1 MLGFGTGA
9 ILYKSCQGLSAD
21 AESSPVPQDGTGPT
35 GALTDEL
42 SMEVRFPEEPRFPA
56 WKIPLLQY
64 IFAIIF
70 VVLLVGY
77 ARLQIAEHAKYLEE
91 SQRNRIRELPIVAP
105 RGLILDR
112 NGRILVDNTPAFSVL
127 LSRDGSQK
135 LTAARVQ
142 EIAQSLDIDPGDLE
156 QQLEHAASLPGFQP
170 IVIKKN
176 ATMQDVAFVESHH
189 TEYPDLD
196 LIQVQE
202 RFYPKHEIA
211 ASILGYVGDVSED
224 TIAQRG
230 SPYHP
235 GDVVGKSGIERE
247 YNSVLS
253 GTDGMRRV
261 IVNSRGQE
269 MGSMTAIRPTPGHE
283 LRLTIDLDL
292 QLVAEQA
299 LGDKSGAVVA
309 LDPHTGQVLAMV
321 SHPTFD
327 PNEFAAHINA
337 AQWKQ
342 LVDDPQKPLLNK
354 AIQAQLAPG
363 SVFKIVTAVAGLE
376 SRTITPNFAIDCP
389 GYVTFYGHTYHDWT
403 WEHHRGHGVVNL
415 HRAIVLSCDVY
426 FYTVGKMLGID
437 KLAYFAK
444 HLGLGSRTGIDL
456 PGEEPGLVPTPG
468 WVERYFRHKW
478 YAGETISVAIGQ
490 GALAVTPLQLAYMVS
505 GVISGGVFNRPE
517 LTFRKEI
524 QSLGL
529 DPPARDCR
537 QFLLHP
543 ATVEA
548 VDGGLW
554 GVVNEGGGTGAAARV
569 PGLAIAGKTGTAQVV
584 SAAFRR
590 SGHNRNYL
598 ANAWFVGYAPFTD
611 PGIVVSVLIMHGG
624 HSSVA
629 APIAGQVIKAYYE
642 EKGWP
647 QNVAHAPKPAIA
659 TALPVSARG
668 GLSQLDQ

>member
-1 MLGFGTGA
+1 
-9 ILYKSCQGLSAD
+9 
-21 AESSPVPQDGTGPT
+21 
-35 GALTDEL
+35 
-42 SMEVRFPEEPRFPA
+42 MEVRFPEEPRFPA

-64 IFAIIF
+64 IVAITF
-70 VVLLVGY
+70 VILLVGY
-77 ARLQIAEHAKYLEE
+77 GRLQIAEHAKYLEE
-91 SQRNRIRELPIVAP
+91 SQSNRIRELPIVAP

-127 LSRDGSQK
+127 LSRDGSRK
-135 LTAARVQ
+135 PTTARIQ
-142 EIAQSLDIDPGDLE
+142 EIAHSLDVDPEEVE
-156 QQLEHAASLPGFQP
+156 QQLKHAASLPGFQP
-170 IVIKKN
+170 VVIKKN
-176 ATMQDVAFVESHH
+176 ATMQDVAFIESHH
-189 TEYPDLD
+189 TEFPELD
-196 LIQVQE
+196 LIQVQQ
-202 RFYPKHEIA
+202 RFYPKHEVA
-211 ASILGYVGDVSED
+211 ASVLGYVGDVSED
-224 TIAQRG
+224 AIAQGG

-247 YNSVLS
+247 YNSTLA

-269 MGSMTAIRPTPGHE
+269 MGSMTAIHPTAGHS

-292 QLVAEQA
+292 QLAAEQA
-299 LGDKSGAVVA
+299 LGDRSGAVVA

-321 SHPTFD
+321 SRPAVD

-376 SRTITPNFAIDCP
+376 TGTVTPGFTIDCP
-389 GYVTFYGHTYHDWT
+389 GYATFYGHTYHDWS
-403 WEHHRGHGVVNL
+403 WVHHRGHGMVNL

-456 PGEEPGLVPTPG
+456 PGEEPGLVPTPS
-468 WVERYFRHKW
+468 WVEKYFRHKW

-490 GALAVTPLQLAYMVS
+490 GALAVTPLQLSYMVG
-505 GVISGGVFNRPE
+505 GVVSGGVFHRPE
-517 LTFRKEI
+517 LTFRKEVE
-524 QSLGL
+524 SLGL
-529 DPPARDCR
+529 DPPAHDCLR
-537 QFLLHP
+537 FPIHP
-543 ATVEA
+543 ATVGA
-548 VDGGLW
+548 VDGGMW
-554 GVVNEGGGTGAAARV
+554 GVVNEGGGTGAGARI
-569 PGLAIAGKTGTAQVV
+569 PGLAVAGKTGTAQVV

-590 SGHNRNYL
+590 SGRNGNYL
-598 ANAWFVGYAPFTD
+598 ANAWFVGYAPFKD
-611 PGIVVSVLIMHGG
+611 PGIVVSVLVMHGG

-629 APIAGQVIKAYYE
+629 APIVGQVIKAYYE

-647 QNVAHAPKPAIA
+647 QNVTSAPTIA
-659 TALPVSARG
+659 TALPVSEKG
-668 GLSQLDQ
+668 GLPRVER